1 MNKIVIL
8 NSKYSQLQGYQDCP
22 DFIKALHAE
31 LQYFNESAMYSK
43 AYQGYYN
50 GKNYV
55 QWSGY
60 TKLLSKDLKFANGLL
75 TRVKELHATHNIQY
89 EIVDKRKNREP
100 TVELDISENLK
111 NINKVPFYYQQDVV
125 DEAIKHQQAILRL
138 CTSAG
143 KTLLAALITA
153 KINKPTVIVVIS
165 KSLLYQFHEEYSKIF
180 NEKIGMIGDG
190 VCDIQRITIATMYSL
205 GSALGMKK
213 DIVEDDD
220 DLEEEQV
227 VDESKKD
234 KIAACIKNAQNW
246 IIDECH
252 SSGCELIK
260 RIYNNMDDN
269 YYSLY
274 GMSATPFTKPDLIR
288 KANENYHTSDLLIE
302 SMLGKKVADIPASKL
317 IEEGFIA
324 QPIIQFQMVPHMA
337 GLTKNYQSIYKNFIV
352 ENPTRNAMIVKNAQN
367 LISKG
372 FQVLILYSVIK
383 HGEIISEMLNEANI
397 DHELLKGKDG
407 QDVRDEVKK
416 KLMSGESKCVV
427 ASKIFDVGVSI
438 ESLSALILASG
449 GKSYVK
455 TLQRVGRIL
464 RKWKN
469 KKYVAVVDFYD
480 NATYVSNHSKIRH
493 KIYKSEPGFVI
504 LKHNIKELK

>member
-8 NSKYSQLQGYQDCP
+8 NSKYSQLKGYEDCP
-22 DFIKALHAE
+22 DILNIIEGE
-31 LQYFNESAMYSK
+31 LQYFNENALYSK
-43 AYQGYYN
+43 AYQGYFN
-50 GKNYV
+50 GSAFV

-60 TKLLSKDLKFANGLL
+60 TKLISKDKKFANGLL
-75 TRVKELHATHNIQY
+75 PRVKDLHKQHNIPY
-89 EIVDKRKNREP
+89 EIEDLRVNRVP
-100 TVELDISENLK
+100 VQELDISENLK
-111 NINKVPFYYQQDVV
+111 KINKVPFYYQQEVV
-125 DEAIKHQQAILRL
+125 TEAIKHQQAILRL

-153 KINKPTVIVVIS
+153 KINKPTIIVVIS
-165 KSLLYQFHEEYSKIF
+165 KSLLYQFHEEYSNIF
-180 NEKIGMIGDG
+180 DEKIGIIGDG
-190 VCDIQRITIATMYSL
+190 LCDIQRITIATMYSL

-213 DIVEDDD
+213 DIIEDYDD
-220 DLEEEQV
+220 IEDEESMDKTKQ
-227 VDESKKD
+227 SK
-234 KIAACIKNAQNW
+234 IVNCIKKAENW

-260 RIYNNMDDN
+260 RIYSSMDDN
-269 YYSLY
+269 FYSLY
-274 GMSATPFTKPDLIR
+274 GMSATPFTKPDLVR
-288 KANENYHTSDLLIE
+288 NAKENYHTSDLLIE

-324 QPIIQFQMVPHMA
+324 QPIIQFQMVPHIPGMP
-337 GLTKNYQSIYKNFIV
+337 KNYQTIYKSYIV
-352 ENPTRNAMIVKNAQN
+352 DNPVRNNIIVQNAKK

-372 FQVLILYSVIK
+372 YQVLILYSVIK
-383 HGEIISEMLNEANI
+383 HGEIISELLSDEGI
-397 DHELLKGKDG
+397 DHALLKGKDN
-407 QDVRDEVKK
+407 QSIRDDVKK
-416 KLMSGESKCVV
+416 KLMNSEIKCVV

-469 KKYVAVVDFYD
+469 KKFVAVVDFYD
-480 NATYVSNHSKIRH
+480 NATYLSNHSKVRY
-493 KIYKSEPGFVI
+493 KIYKSEPGFIV
-504 LKHNIKELK
+504 HNGNIKDLK